1 MKRVCNLSIVND
13 FGKISI
19 MATNN
24 DTRKRS
30 ADNQQQTPLESLQP
44 PRQKT
49 KVGSGKLTRARKA
62 QEQEKKRAEKR
73 RETEQRNRALLSS
86 EPTSSA
92 EDSNRSINEVSLAS
106 PSSSKDYL
114 CTKKKVSMA
123 EGVEAAIL
131 SDISKLG
138 GVSNDL
144 LVAFQAI
151 VEKQMVKL
159 KEDLKEDINQHMKTF
174 EEKIHEEIER
184 KLERVPDNVAN
195 AKLSEARSDLTKT
208 TTSLSFKADNIL
220 KNSMK
225 VFLANK
231 VFGKSKFLGKKIAKA
246 AVLQAMADNCLHKK
260 ESESEASFLDGMVKV
275 TLTQMQSLRSNVSRM
290 AEKNFQG
297 KGDTAEVQNWAD
309 FVPWVY

>member
-114 CTKKKVSMA
+114 CAKKKVSMA

-208 TTSLSFKADNIL
+208 TTSSSFKADNIL

-246 AVLQAMADNCLHKK
+246 AVLQARADNCLHKK
-260 ESESEASFLDGMVKV
+260 ESESEAPFLDGMVKV